1 MALTSPLDKIPK
13 IPPQLTSLIV
23 DAIVAYINSIIENL
37 MITLAEAVKL
47 PDNIQCDDPRI
58 KKIEE
63 QLTKIQELILKLQ
76 EFIPYIEKALSA
88 IQTAVTLA
96 NSIKAIQLLNPVTAI
111 PVLAA
116 ELVLAQ
122 NLTIANALTSVEQL
136 KTIPQKLN
144 LNIDLIASK
153 LGEIYGRLGQACTDK
168 EYEVAPEVKKSIDQ
182 MQQFDINVNPD
193 GGLPSEFYREV
204 NVSTDDIE
212 QRLELIKQ
220 LIDSQQDLFESLQEA
235 PAQSFNG
242 TTPPEVDL
250 GKSGD
255 YFIDTAAKKIY
266 GPKTI
271 NEQKKQSIT
280 ETFNNRPKK
289 RKVQF
294 KENKFSDILNDTD
307 GLTEPNSKSNYAQLM
322 TEDIVMTS
330 ADANAFGVQRKM
342 QSSNSTPTV
351 VDAETGQHINVDPV
365 TAKAMTRDYSSL
377 MKAIDKRKGFS

>member
-271 NEQKKQSIT
+271 NGWPEG
-280 ETFNNRPKK
+280 
-289 RKVQF
+289 V
-294 KENKFSDILNDTD
+294 
-307 GLTEPNSKSNYAQLM
+307 NY
-322 TEDIVMTS
+322 
-330 ADANAFGVQRKM
+330 
-342 QSSNSTPTV
+342 
-351 VDAETGQHINVDPV
+351 
-365 TAKAMTRDYSSL
+365 
-377 MKAIDKRKGFS
+377 

>member
-1 MALTSPLDKIPK
+1 MAVTSPLDKVPK
-13 IPPQLTSLIV
+13 IPPQLTTLIV
-23 DAIVAYINSIIENL
+23 DAIVAYINSIIQNL
-37 MITLAEAVKL
+37 TTTLADAVKL

-63 QLTKIQELILKLQ
+63 QLTRIQELILKLQ
-76 EFIPYIEKALSA
+76 EFIPYIEKALAA

-96 NSIKAIQLLNPVTAI
+96 NSIKAIQLLNPVTAL
-111 PVLAA
+111 PVLSA
-116 ELVLAQ
+116 ELVLTQ

-136 KTIPQKLN
+136 KTIPKRLN
-144 LNIDLIASK
+144 VNIDLIAGK
-153 LGEIYGRLGQACTDK
+153 LAEIYGRLGQACTDK
-168 EYEVAPEVKKSIDQ
+168 EYEVAPEVKESIDQ

-212 QRLELIKQ
+212 QRLGLIKQ

-271 NEQKKQSIT
+271 NGWPEG
-280 ETFNNRPKK
+280 
-289 RKVQF
+289 V
-294 KENKFSDILNDTD
+294 
-307 GLTEPNSKSNYAQLM
+307 NY
-322 TEDIVMTS
+322 
-330 ADANAFGVQRKM
+330 
-342 QSSNSTPTV
+342 
-351 VDAETGQHINVDPV
+351 
-365 TAKAMTRDYSSL
+365 
-377 MKAIDKRKGFS
+377 